1 MMNKYERHIF
11 ICTNR
16 RDEDNKKGCCARNGA
31 SEIRDA
37 FKEAVSKRGL
47 KGKVRANQSG
57 CLDACSF
64 GTAVVVYPEGIW
76 YSVPRPEDAVE
87 IVEKHLIKGE
97 IVEHLLI
104 PRSWAK
110 P

>member
-1 MMNKYERHIF
+1 MMSKYERHIF

-16 RDEDNKKGCCARNGA
+16 RDENNSKGCCARHGA
-31 SEIRDA
+31 EEIKSA
-37 FKEAVSKRGL
+37 FKKAVSRKGL
-47 KGKVRANQSG
+47 KGRVRANQAG

-64 GTAVVVYPEGIW
+64 GPAVVVYPEGIW
-76 YSVPRPEDAVE
+76 YRVPSPEDAVE

-97 IVEHLLI
+97 VIDRLLI
-104 PRSWAK
+104 PRPWAK